1 MKKRF
6 SGVTVAAFMLVGM
19 IAGFQVKELISGDN
33 LYDQLNKFKDVLLLS
48 EKYYV
53 NEVDTRKLTEGAI
66 TGLLDQLD
74 PHSAYFPPQQT
85 AKTQE
90 EMQGNYQGVGLAI
103 RSLNDTIIV
112 LEPMGGG
119 PATRLGILSNDR
131 IVQVNDSSIIGFTTE
146 QASKRL
152 RGPKGT
158 KVRLT
163 VVRPGIKESL
173 VYEIT
178 REEISIVSI
187 DAAIMMSDDIGYI
200 SVNKFA
206 LTTSKEL
213 VQALQKLRAKGM
225 KRLVLDLRNNPGGVL
240 EEAVQVAD
248 QFLDGGTK
256 DHPKKIVYTKAR
268 KPELEESHVAVTG
281 QEFEKLPLI
290 VLVNNAS
297 ASASEIVAG
306 AVQDWD
312 RGLIVGETSF
322 GKGLV
327 QRQWNFSDGSAFR
340 MTIAR
345 YYTPS
350 GRLIQRSYEGKDKSN
365 YISEAFQRDE
375 QEGDNLEHEKD
386 AKAKADSSR
395 PIFHTNNGRVVYGGG
410 GITPDYIIKPANIT
424 ELTKNLFRRDM
435 FFQFATVYLDGN
447 AQKLRSTFGTDLK
460 NFMKTYTVSDEM
472 LADFRK
478 FVEQK
483 SVKIEAKDFE
493 QDLPFIRTRLKAHIA
508 QNFWGNEGWYSVMLE
523 VDTQFQKA
531 IHLFPEA
538 TKLAK
543 LN

>member
-6 SGVTVAAFMLVGM
+6 SGVTVAVFMLVGL
-19 IAGFQVKELISGDN
+19 IAGLQVKELISGDN

-163 VVRPGIKESL
+163 VVRPGVKESL

-178 REEISIVSI
+178 REEISILSV

-225 KRLVLDLRNNPGGVL
+225 KRLVLDLRNNPGGVF

-248 QFLDGGTK
+248 QFLDGGAK

-268 KPELEESHVAVTG
+268 KPELEESHAAVTG

-306 AVQDWD
+306 AIQDWD

-350 GRLIQRSYEGKDKSN
+350 GRLIQRAYEGKDKSN

-375 QEGDNLEHEKD
+375 QEGDNLEHNKD

-395 PIFHTNNGRVVYGGG
+395 PVFHTSNGRVVYGGG
-410 GITPDYIIKPANIT
+410 GITPDYIIKPTNIT

-460 NFMKTYTVSDEM
+460 NFIKTYKVSDEM

-483 SVKIEAKDFE
+483 EVKVETKDFE
-493 QDLPFIRTRLKAHIA
+493 QDIPFIRTRLKAHVA

>member
-6 SGVTVAAFMLVGM
+6 SGVTVAVFMLVGL
-19 IAGFQVKELISGDN
+19 IAGLQVKELISGDN

-163 VVRPGIKESL
+163 VVRPGVKESL

-178 REEISIVSI
+178 REEISILSV
-187 DAAIMMSDDIGYI
+187 DATIMMSDDIGYI

-225 KRLVLDLRNNPGGVL
+225 KRLVLDLRNNPGGVF

-248 QFLDGGTK
+248 QFLDGGAK

-268 KPELEESHVAVTG
+268 KPELEESHAAITG

-306 AVQDWD
+306 AIQDWD

-350 GRLIQRSYEGKDKSN
+350 GRLIQRAYEGKDKSN

-375 QEGDNLEHEKD
+375 QEGDNLEHNKD

-395 PIFHTNNGRVVYGGG
+395 PVFHTSNGRVVYGGG
-410 GITPDYIIKPANIT
+410 GITPDYIIKPTNIT

-460 NFMKTYTVSDEM
+460 NFIKTYKVSDEM

-483 SVKIEAKDFE
+483 EVKVETKDFE
-493 QDLPFIRTRLKAHIA
+493 QDIPFIRTRLKAHVA

>member
-6 SGVTVAAFMLVGM
+6 SGVTVAVFMLVGL
-19 IAGFQVKELISGDN
+19 IAGLQVKELISGDN

-163 VVRPGIKESL
+163 VVRPGVKESL

-178 REEISIVSI
+178 REEISILSV

-225 KRLVLDLRNNPGGVL
+225 KRLVLDLRNNPGGVF

-268 KPELEESHVAVTG
+268 KPELEESHAAVTG

-306 AVQDWD
+306 AIQDWD

-350 GRLIQRSYEGKDKSN
+350 GRLIQRAYEGKDKSN

-375 QEGDNLEHEKD
+375 QEGDNLEHNKD

-395 PIFHTNNGRVVYGGG
+395 PVFHTSNGRVVYGGG
-410 GITPDYIIKPANIT
+410 GITPDYIIKPTNIT

-435 FFQFATVYLDGN
+435 FFQFATIYLDGN

-460 NFMKTYTVSDEM
+460 NFIKTYKVSDEM

-483 SVKIEAKDFE
+483 EVKVETKDFE
-493 QDLPFIRTRLKAHIA
+493 QDIPFIRTRLKAHVA

>member
-306 AVQDWD
+306 AVKDWD

-386 AKAKADSSR
+386 
-395 PIFHTNNGRVVYGGG
+395 
-410 GITPDYIIKPANIT
+410 
-424 ELTKNLFRRDM
+424 
-435 FFQFATVYLDGN
+435 
-447 AQKLRSTFGTDLK
+447 
-460 NFMKTYTVSDEM
+460 
-472 LADFRK
+472 
-478 FVEQK
+478 
-483 SVKIEAKDFE
+483 
-493 QDLPFIRTRLKAHIA
+493 
-508 QNFWGNEGWYSVMLE
+508 
-523 VDTQFQKA
+523 
-531 IHLFPEA
+531 
-538 TKLAK
+538 
-543 LN
+543 

>member
-6 SGVTVAAFMLVGM
+6 SGVTVAVLALVGS

-53 NEVDTRKLTEGAI
+53 DEVDTRKLTEGAI
-66 TGLLDQLD
+66 TGLLEQLD
-74 PHSAYFPPQQT
+74 PHSVYFPPVQT
-85 AKTQE
+85 ARSQE

-119 PATRLGILSNDR
+119 PAARLGILSNDR
-131 IVQVNDSSIIGFTTE
+131 IVQVNDSSIIGLTTE

-158 KVRLT
+158 KVKIAI
-163 VVRPGIKESL
+163 VRPGVKESL

-178 REEISIVSI
+178 REEISIVSV
-187 DAAIMMSDDIGYI
+187 DVAIMLNNGIGYI
-200 SVNKFA
+200 NVNKFA
-206 LTTSKEL
+206 LTTSNE
-213 VQALQKLRAKGM
+213 VIQALQKLRAQGM
-225 KRLVLDLRNNPGGVL
+225 KQLVLDLRNNPGGVM
-240 EEAVQVAD
+240 EEAVRIAD

-256 DHPKKIVYTKAR
+256 EQPKKIVYTKAR
-268 KPELEESHVAVTG
+268 KPELEESHLALTG
-281 QEFEKLPLI
+281 QEFEKIPLV

-306 AVQDWD
+306 AIQDWD
-312 RGLIVGETSF
+312 RGLVVGETSF

-327 QRQWNFSDGSAFR
+327 QRQWNFTDGSSFR

-350 GRLIQRSYEGKDKSN
+350 GRLIQRSYEGKDRSN
-365 YISEAFQRDE
+365 YVSEAFQRDE
-375 QEGDNLEHEKD
+375 QEGENIEHSKD
-386 AKAKADSSR
+386 AKARADTSR
-395 PIFHTNNGRVVYGGG
+395 PTFRTGSGRVVYGGG
-410 GITPDYIIKPANIT
+410 GITPDYIVKPIAIS

-435 FFQFATVYLDGN
+435 FFQFATAYLDGN
-447 AQKLRSTFGTDLK
+447 AQKLRATFGTDLK
-460 NFMKTYTVSDEM
+460 NFIKTYTVSDDM
-472 LADFRK
+472 LTEFRK
-478 FVEQK
+478 FVEK
-483 SVKIEAKDFE
+483 KDVKVETKDFE
-493 QDLPFIRTRLKAHIA
+493 QDLAFIRTRLKAHIA
-508 QNFWGNEGWYSVMLE
+508 QNSWGNEGWYSVMLE
-523 VDTQFQKA
+523 ADTQFQKA

-543 LN
+543 VK